1 MSNEKAF
8 VFDTNFIIQNHNL
21 NEVVDNLIN
30 KGFVV
35 YITQVAIDERI
46 AQECLKQKT
55 KYDKIESFQREI
67 QDFATIKIIKPY
79 EDTRKM
85 YHDGMQKKY
94 EALFGKNIIPIN
106 KSASA
111 FERVLQRAYMKIPPF
126 ITSGTDKG
134 FKDSL
139 MWLSVIDFFK
149 SNGENEIIFVSNDN
163 GFRENVDFLC
173 AEFEENTGKKIEIKD
188 NSYYKS
194 ILDSD
199 VVKKDSEKTEFIPD
213 VSQIREKIRNVI
225 TNLCGCEVE
234 DNWGEY
240 EWVRSFTLSQKVDE
254 DYMEVVLNGLKN
266 DITKHIFD
274 EYVSATDIFALDDR
288 VKDGNVSISISELED
303 AYKLV
308 EEIKKKYPEYLKQFY
323 ATAANIFNN
332 NYEAP
337 PISFEDI
344 DDSDLPF

>member
-1 MSNEKAF
+1 MSDKKAF

-21 NEVVDNLIN
+21 NEVVQNLIDR
-30 KGFVV
+30 GFSV
-35 YITQVAIDERI
+35 YITQVAIEERI
-46 AQECLKQKT
+46 AQECLKQKA
-55 KYDKIESFQREI
+55 KYERIDSFQKEI
-67 QDFATIKIIKPY
+67 QDFALIKITKSY
-79 EDTRKM
+79 EDTKKV

-94 EALFGKNIIPIN
+94 EALFGENIIPLD

-111 FERVLQRAYMKIPPF
+111 FERVLQRAYMKVPPF

-139 MWLSVIDFFK
+139 MWLSVIDYFK
-149 SNGENEIIFVSNDN
+149 SKGEDKIVFVSNDN
-163 GFRENVDFLC
+163 GFKENSDFLC
-173 AEFEENTGKKIEIKD
+173 KEFEDITGKKIEIKD

-199 VVKKDSEKTEFIPD
+199 IAKKDLEKEDPLPD
-213 VSQIREKIRNVI
+213 VSQVRERIRNVLVD
-225 TNLCGCEVE
+225 LCGSEIE
-234 DNWGEY
+234 GAWGEY
-240 EWVRSFTLSQKVDE
+240 EWARSFTLSQKVDE

-274 EYVSATDIFALDDR
+274 EYVLATDVFALDDR
-288 VKDGNVSISISELED
+288 VKNGNVNISITELEN

-323 ATAANIFNN
+323 GTAANIFNN

-337 PISFEDI
+337 SIIYEEI
-344 DDSDLPF
+344 DSDLPF